1 MNQRSTILVPE
12 PLKASADALSVALGV
27 SGGSPTV
34 TAPCVPAADDPAA
47 DATHYGC
54 SGQLTD
60 ALREELQS
68 NIGAFPGVCWWRT
81 GALDQI
87 VTASSQ
93 LGDVGKSMTYD
104 DMLASVGLKRQVKP
118 IT

>member
-12 PLKASADALSVALGV
+12 PLKTSADALSVTLGI
-27 SGGSPTV
+27 SKGTPTV
-34 TAPCVPAADDPAA
+34 TAPCVPTDGDPTA
-47 DATHYGC
+47 DAAYYGC

-68 NIGAFPGVCWWRT
+68 NIGAFPGICWWRT